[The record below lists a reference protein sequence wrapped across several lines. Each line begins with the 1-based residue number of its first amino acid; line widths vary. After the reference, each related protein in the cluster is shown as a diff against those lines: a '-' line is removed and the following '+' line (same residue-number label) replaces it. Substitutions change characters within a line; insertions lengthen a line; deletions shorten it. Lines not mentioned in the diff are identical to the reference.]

1 MQLTA
6 AASGRDYRPRSMRH
20 SLEDRIVS
28 VVIGLL
34 GLAVFAACVWLLWQ
48 SGCEF
53 RDAHAAPGVHAASDK
68 AMGLA
73 GLIVASGIIFAGMSL
88 VLRLRSSREDH
99 PPSLSAPVLIICLG
113 GAMALGALY
122 IDNQRAA
129 SEGEQASHRTQHPS
143 VLVNTAH

>member
-1 MQLTA
+1 MGEA
-6 AASGRDYRPRSMRH
+6 EAPPAASSVIPTGAEPLGFARGRLRDALYRPRSMRR
-20 SLEDRIVS
+20 SPEDRIVA

-53 RDAHAAPGVHAASDK
+53 QDAHAVPSAHSASDK
-68 AMGLA
+68 AMGIA

-113 GAMALGALY
+113 GAMALAT
-122 IDNQRAA
+122 R
-129 SEGEQASHRTQHPS
+129 RTS
-143 VLVNTAH
+143 

>member
-6 AASGRDYRPRSMRH
+6 AVPRRSYRGRNMRH
-20 SLEDRIVS
+20 PHPEDRIVS
-28 VVIGLL
+28 GVIGLL
-34 GLAVFAACVWLLWQ
+34 GLAVFAACVWVLWQ
-48 SGCEF
+48 SGCQFNRALSVSE
-53 RDAHAAPGVHAASDK
+53 K
-68 AMGLA
+68 AMGIA

-122 IDNQRAA
+122 IDSQHPALD
-129 SEGEQASHRTQHPS
+129 EQASHRS
-143 VLVNTAH
+143 ALVNTVNTAR